1 MSQQF
6 NFVYSAPPIALLA
19 PAADA
24 AGRTSVYKNL
34 RNNAGKVCI
43 ICRVNQGNAAQ
54 VTFSVLQAT
63 ALAGTN
69 SKAISASPIF
79 YNADAAAGDALTAQT
94 AAASFQADAV
104 TSKDKFVV
112 FEFVP
117 ADVMDVNN
125 GFKYIAVST
134 SASNAGNITAASMHY
149 IGTYQQAAPPSSS
162 V

>member
-1 MSQQF
+1 MATQF
-6 NFVYSAPPIALLA
+6 NFVYSAPPIALLK

-24 AGRTSVYKNL
+24 AGRTSLYKHL
-34 RNNAGKVCI
+34 RNAANKVCI
-43 ICRVNQGNAAQ
+43 IFRVNQGNAAQ
-54 VTFSVLQAT
+54 VTFSVLQAKDVS
-63 ALAGTN
+63 GTS
-69 SKAISASPIF
+69 SKAITAAPIF
-79 YNADAAAGDALTAQT
+79 YNADGDASDTLVSQT
-94 AAASFQADAV
+94 AAATFQADAT

-125 GFKYIAVST
+125 GFNHIAVST

-149 IGTYQQAAPPSSS
+149 MGTYQQASPPSSA